1 MLNAIE
7 IENFKCFE
15 RLKLRC
21 APLTVLCGLNG
32 MGKSS
37 VFQALLCLRAYRS
50 RHHDGFSI
58 LGNPQDVLYEG
69 ASATRLSF
77 KLSSTDGGSFHAAF
91 RFSEDGHWED
101 EDYDLTPVFWGF
113 DRKSPDDILKRFS
126 SPDQLA
132 KVPDQAAKVLAKVK
146 AADDKWTHSHLYF
159 SNIVHVGAERIG
171 PRRIYDLKTPAF
183 FSEGNGELTLNYLRD
198 RQSVLL
204 TDTDARCTPNGRRR
218 LLDVLE
224 YWLQQVTPG
233 AHLDFDVVQDADAL
247 IAGFSFDR
255 RGDVRTRRYRMT
267 NVGFGLA
274 YVLPVLAALLE
285 PKGRLCLIENPE
297 AHLHP
302 RGQAKLAELAVR
314 AALAGVQVMVETHSD
329 HFLDG
334 VRIAV
339 REQLISPQDTAIHY
353 FERDGDK
360 SKVVT
365 PEIDEDGRLSL
376 WPVGFFDQHDDS
388 LARLLKP
395 K

>member
-37 VFQALLCLRAYRS
+37 VFQALLCLRAYGPFGLS
-50 RHHDGFSI
+50 GHGTFST
-58 LGNPQDVLYEG
+58 LGTPQDVLYEG
-69 ASATRLSF
+69 ASVDRISF
-77 KLSSTDGGSFHAAF
+77 KVSSTGGRSFHAAF
-91 RFSEDGHWED
+91 RPSEDGHWED
-101 EDYDLTPVFWGF
+101 EDNEFYRRLDASTPLW
-113 DRKSPDDILKRFS
+113 DDDGYPIS
-126 SPDQLA
+126 SPEPWWRALE
-132 KVPDQAAKVLAKVK
+132 
-146 AADDKWTHSHLYF
+146 DKWGYSDF
-159 SNIVHVGAERIG
+159 FFGNIVHVGAERIG
-171 PRRIYDLKTPAF
+171 PRRIYDLKTPAV
-183 FSEGNGELTLNYLRD
+183 FSEGNGELTLNYLVA
-198 RQSVLL
+198 RQSELL
-204 TDTDARCTPNGRRR
+204 DDTDARCTPNGSHR
-218 LLDVLE
+218 LLEVLE

-233 AHLDFDVVQDADAL
+233 AHLDFDVVQEADAL

-274 YVLPVLAALLE
+274 YVLPVLTALLE
-285 PKGRLCLIENPE
+285 RKGHLCLIENPE

>member
-37 VFQALLCLRAYRS
+37 VFQALLCLRAYGRS
-50 RHHDGFSI
+50 GLAHHGTFST
-58 LGNPQDVLYEG
+58 LGTPQDVLYEG
-69 ASATRLSF
+69 ASVDRISF
-77 KLSSTDGGSFHAAF
+77 KVSSTGGRSFHAAL
-91 RFSEDGHWED
+91 RPSEDGLWED
-101 EDYDLTPVFWGF
+101 EDLEHFRRLEASTPL
-113 DRKSPDDILKRFS
+113 SDDDGYPTS
-126 SPDQLA
+126 SESWLRW
-132 KVPDQAAKVLAKVK
+132 L
-146 AADDKWTHSHLYF
+146 DDKWMYSDF
-159 SNIVHVGAERIG
+159 FFGNIVHVGAERIG
-171 PRRIYDLKTPAF
+171 PRRIYDLKTPAV
-183 FSEGNGELTLNYLRD
+183 FSEGNGELTLNYLVA
-198 RQSVLL
+198 RQSELL
-204 TDTDARCTPNGRRR
+204 DDTDARCTPNGSHR
-218 LLDVLE
+218 LLEVLE

-274 YVLPVLAALLE
+274 YVLPVLTALLE
-285 PKGRLCLIENPE
+285 RKGRLCLIENPE

-376 WPVGFFDQHDDS
+376 WPVSFFDQHDDS